1 MTDLLPT
8 WIQHLTPG
16 EQRLVIGLLTLA
28 VLVSLAYLCRKPL
41 RDWRERRQITRAVRR
56 IGARF
61 KRDVPLPDGMGG
73 EIRIDYLVLST
84 DALVV
89 VGVKR
94 YDGMIFG
101 STKTDEWTQTI
112 NSRSYKFPNPDTCLA
127 QQISAVRNIIPK
139 TTVRGLHL
147 FTDSAIFPWDKP
159 PNVLQLK
166 DLRSNRTRRPGMK
179 DIPENLRTAWE
190 QIRQAM
196 NQ

>member
-1 MTDLLPT
+1 MMDLLPT
-8 WIQHLTPG
+8 WTQHLTPG

-179 DIPENLRTAWE
+179 DIPEELRTAWA